1 MKTKNKVCG
10 VCGYRKRIEEF
21 NFRNKSEGLRHRYC
35 RDCGKEYTGSHY
47 QRNRDY
53 YIEKA
58 RRNSARA
65 RKSSREQVVEYLKTH
80 PCVECGETEIVVLQ
94 FDHVKGE
101 KKREISYMVRKGASW
116 NTIKIEISKC
126 EVRCANCHARRTAMQ
141 RGFHAYLES

>member
-1 MKTKNKVCG
+1 MKAKTKICG
-10 VCGYRKRIEEF
+10 TCGYRKQIVEF
-21 NFRNKSEGLRHRYC
+21 NFKNTCKGTRQSYC

-58 RRNSARA
+58 RKNSAKA
-65 RKSSREQVVEYLKTH
+65 RKSSRERVVEYLKTH
-80 PCVECGETEIVVLQ
+80 PCVDCGETEIVVLQ

-101 KKREISYMVRKGASW
+101 KRQEISYMVRKGASW
-116 NTIKIEISKC
+116 NTIEIEIAKC
-126 EVRCANCHARRTAMQ
+126 EVRCANCHARRTARQ